1 MIRSVGGGKY
11 IVVSEKGKHLS
22 KPMSK
27 AGARRRLAQIEYF
40 RHQKGK

>member
-11 IVVSEKGKHLS
+11 KVFSHKGKVLS

-27 AGARRRLAQIEYF
+27 AAAHRRLAEIEYF
-40 RHQKGK
+40 KKHKK